1 MAEQAGPLVGR
12 FETQLVARWAGLGD
26 YLSAGV
32 RGEGG
37 GCLAWG
43 RSYVEGTEQEVIVS
57 P

>member
-12 FETQLVARWAGLGD
+12 FETQLVVRWAGLGD

-57 P
+57 L